1 MHQLDQ
7 PIELAKY
14 KGLKLVRSIELESWK
29 LCSKQLF
36 QFCCCW
42 QPPKQ
47 NDNNNFLG
55 GMCHVGLLDQS
66 VVLYHVWWTRCGFI
80 SCYPSSHWPFR
91 AQLLVR
97 QRWFREPSPSWGA
110 HRPHGNSS
118 PETGHCI
125 HCMHVLA
132 VLVSYLFQDGSC
144 GSMFIDPCIN
154 KHKNPY
160 TWRIHESTRLHTVH
174 PM

>member
-1 MHQLDQ
+1 MQEKETDQ
-7 PIELAKY
+7 HGSTNWTRKF
-14 KGLKLVRSIELESWK
+14 KGLKLVISIDLESWK

-42 QPPKQ
+42 QPPQKKRQ
-47 NDNNNFLG
+47 QQLFWR
-55 GMCHVGLLDQS
+55 HAGLLDQS

-110 HRPHGNSS
+110 HRPHGNSG
-118 PETGHCI
+118 PETGHCNSL
-125 HCMHVLA
+125 HASFGGFGLLFVLGRQFWKHVHW
-132 VLVSYLFQDGSC
+132 
-144 GSMFIDPCIN
+144 P
-154 KHKNPY
+154 
-160 TWRIHESTRLHTVH
+160 LHQ
-174 PM
+174 